1 MNDEIERLAGSY
13 RDKFR
18 AANERADMLKQRLDG
33 ALNELYEARSM
44 VRWIKRKNETLQKSV
59 DRQTNR
65 AAWYRAKLLKFV
77 TTKWIAEE
85 RKKDGRN

>member
-1 MNDEIERLAGSY
+1 MTQSKQTRIEQLEKHLA
-13 RDKFR
+13 K
-18 AANERADMLKQRLDG
+18 
-33 ALNELYEARSM
+33 
-44 VRWIKRKNETLQKSV
+44 LQGKL

-85 RKKDGRN
+85 KRKDGI

>member
-1 MNDEIERLAGSY
+1 MNEEIERLAGSY

-18 AANERADMLKQRLDG
+18 AASERANRLQERLDG
-33 ALNELYEARSM
+33 ALNELYDARSM
-44 VRWIKRKNETLQKSV
+44 VRWLKRKNETLQKGV

-85 RKKDGRN
+85 KKKDGLR